1 MSSFLRLASWHEV
14 TALFPTEADAL
25 RNAEG
30 WAVRYGDV
38 PREYRLCRVELQA
51 WSDDALMGE
60 ARKLAT
66 ELAAVMDEMS
76 EFEPRMTADWV
87 DGVNNAQLP
96 PRVEGLP
103 AVMVQFG
110 ERFGMIDGKHRA
122 NRWKRTPG
130 LYAVLVVLC

>member
-14 TALFPTEADAL
+14 AALFPTEADAL

-30 WAVRYGDV
+30 WAARYGDV
-38 PREYRLCRVELQA
+38 PREYRLCRVELQS
-51 WSDDALMGE
+51 WSDV
-60 ARKLAT
+60 
-66 ELAAVMDEMS
+66 ELAAVMEAMS

-130 LYAVLVVLC
+130 LYAVLVVQC

>member
-51 WSDDALMGE
+51 WSDV
-60 ARKLAT
+60 